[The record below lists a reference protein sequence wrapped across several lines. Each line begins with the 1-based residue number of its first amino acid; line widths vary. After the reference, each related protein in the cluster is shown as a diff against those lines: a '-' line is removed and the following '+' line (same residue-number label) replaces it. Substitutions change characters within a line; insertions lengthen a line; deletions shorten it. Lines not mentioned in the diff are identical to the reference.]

1 MSKTKRII
9 MAVCLVIGVAVLILF
24 SVQNPGTVG
33 EEYMPGIYAT
43 VWSLLPPV
51 VAIALALITKEAY

>member
-33 EEYMPGIYAT
+33 EEYMPGVYAT
-43 VWSLLPPV
+43 VW
-51 VAIALALITKEAY
+51 